1 MAYERMIDKS
11 VEPSYAEMEAWVGGA
26 APQWRALRARL
37 EGAYEITPEK
47 ACGGPRYG
55 WSVRF
60 RKGGRPLC
68 ELYPEREAFTALVVL
83 GAKECAAA
91 EPLVDALS
99 PAVRDAYRAAHQF
112 HDGRWIWPR
121 VTTDEDVESVLRLV
135 AVKRRYDPDN
145 LFRLN
150 QNVSPQG

>member
-11 VEPSYAEMEAWVGGA
+11 VEPTDAEMEAWVGVA
-26 APQWRALRARL
+26 LPQWRALRAYL
-37 EGAYEITPEK
+37 EEAYGIASET

-55 WSVRF
+55 WSVRY

-68 ELYPEREAFTALVVL
+68 ELYPEREAFTTLVVL

-91 EPLVDALS
+91 GPLVDGLS

-112 HDGRWIWPR
+112 HDGRWSWPR
-121 VTTDEDVESVLRLV
+121 VTTDEDVESVCRLV
-135 AVKRRYDPDN
+135 AVKRRP
-145 LFRLN
+145 LR
-150 QNVSPQG
+150 